1 MVGLR
6 YWITVLANR
15 TTLADNTTLN
25 DTRIATIAQMFM
37 DKPEDC
43 YRRYTDLT
51 YMLKT
56 TFNIHHKNERY
67 KTYET

>member
-1 MVGLR
+1 ML
-6 YWITVLANR
+6 
-15 TTLADNTTLN
+15 
-25 DTRIATIAQMFM
+25 M

-56 TFNIHHKNERY
+56 TSNIHHKNERY